1 MCQKQQSQE
10 ITHSRRV
17 NNFGFE
23 SSSSW
28 FQCLTTYLC
37 NYYSTVTKATFRY
50 RIIPLFCFQPKLIY
64 MSFRFD
70 RIIDPCIHEPGT
82 GTCCEI
88 NRKLMYKINIGN
100 YISKINKMIKNI
112 VPWKK
117 KEWLSRKDIFHWIK
131 QTLVVIIYNSYYYI
145 RASQVAQW

>member
-1 MCQKQQSQE
+1 MCQKQQSL
-10 ITHSRRV
+10 HSRRV
-17 NNFGFE
+17 SNFGFE

-64 MSFRFD
+64 MSFSFD

-88 NRKLMYKINIGN
+88 NRKLMYTINIGN
-100 YISKINKMIKNI
+100 YINKMNKTM
-112 VPWKK
+112 
-117 KEWLSRKDIFHWIK
+117 KEYS
-131 QTLVVIIYNSYYYI
+131 TLKEKRAII
-145 RASQVAQW
+145 